1 MRDDLQVL
9 LTGSIVLCPS
19 SVYVLFYI
27 NWKIGV
33 PVIDEYKIINHHR
46 ISQATRVYFLPFCFT
61 LSCGHLLGTVLI
73 IDISTCTMTYE
84 DNEYLEVLK

>member
-33 PVIDEYKIINHHR
+33 PVIVEYKIINHYHV
-46 ISQATRVYFLPFCFT
+46 SWNTRVFFTFL
-61 LSCGHLLGTVLI
+61 LSCSHLLDTSDVDNYFSQCVLYA
-73 IDISTCTMTYE
+73 SG
-84 DNEYLEVLK
+84 